1 MSLDKN
7 FLEYP
12 RRKYGMDHD
21 RYEWSML
28 TDRTNVIWP
37 EDKKLALWVNVCVQ
51 FFPLNQKGKPF
62 IPTGGMTMPYPDLR
76 HYSLREYGNRVGIYR
91 FLRAF
96 DQYSIKP
103 TFCCL

>member
-12 RRKYGMDHD
+12 RRNYGMDHD

-76 HYSLREYGNRVGIYR
+76 HYSLRGMGIV
-91 FLRAF
+91 LAF
-96 DQYSIKP
+96 ID
-103 TFCCL
+103 F